1 MRTLHQPPGAVRRL
15 SSVPP
20 YLHALGKWLAAE
32 EPDVVHVNTL
42 PGLPEAVVARAAG
55 WRVLL
60 HVHEMLGSS
69 ISHRLAGRI
78 VRRYADVVVAVSRAS
93 ANALARHG
101 IRASIVPNGIA
112 VPVGVEGPVDGRPLV
127 VGFLGT
133 VSRRKGTDTF
143 LVVARRIREQ
153 LQGIEF
159 RIVGPAAGG
168 PEARWAGDVLAVA
181 HSQGVEHRL
190 ATDVPRE
197 LAEWHML
204 LLPSR
209 EDPFPLV
216 VLEAMAAGLP
226 IVATAVDGIAE
237 QLTPATGIL
246 VEEGDADGL
255 TAAVRDL
262 LTSPARRAALGAAAR
277 ERVAREFT
285 LERQAKLMEEAYAK
299 TVRASRARRVRARG
313 QPR

>member
-1 MRTLHQPPGAVRRL
+1 VPTYLYALRR
-15 SSVPP
+15 
-20 YLHALGKWLAAE
+20 WLAAE
-32 EPDVVHVNTL
+32 EPSLVHVNTL

-60 HVHEMLGSS
+60 HVHEMLGST
-69 ISHRLAGRI
+69 ISHRLAGQIMRG
-78 VRRYADVVVAVSRAS
+78 YADVVVAVSRAS
-93 ANALARHG
+93 ATALERHG
-101 IRASIVPNGIA
+101 IRARIVPNGIA
-112 VPVGVEGPVDGRPLV
+112 VPAGVEGPVGARPLV

-159 RIVGPAAGG
+159 RIVGPTAGG
-168 PEARWAGDVLAVA
+168 PEARWASDVLAVA
-181 HSQGVEHRL
+181 HAEGIEHRL

-237 QLTPATGIL
+237 QVTPETGIL
-246 VEEGDADGL
+246 VKEGDADGL

-262 LTSPARRAALGAAAR
+262 LTSPARRATLGAAAR

-285 LERQAKLMEEAYAK
+285 LERQAKLMDEAYSE
-299 TVRASRARRVRARG
+299 TRRASRARLLRARR